1 VKHILVLGD
10 QLTREHG
17 PLASAKPDSTVILS
31 VESVALVRRTRA
43 HKQKIILF
51 FSALRRFA
59 ADLAADGFHSH
70 HHRLAPSF
78 AKAIADHLA
87 RYPGVTLELME
98 PADRGVAAELTAAAR
113 AHGGD
118 VRIVTNPLRMV
129 PATTFD
135 SWAAGRKRWRMEDFY
150 RFVRAR
156 EGILMDPD
164 AHGEPL
170 GGIWNLDHAN
180 RQRAPQGL
188 RYPPP
193 LRFGEHPIVAEVTA
207 DVEGH
212 FADHPGA
219 ARPFH
224 YPTDRGEA
232 LALLSQVVEARL
244 PNFGPYEDAMV
255 HGERVLFHSQL
266 SIPLNLGLLHPR
278 EVLSAALARFHDGRG
293 EVPLASVEGF
303 VRQILGW
310 REYLFHVD
318 RVRGPD
324 LEHANSL
331 DHHHPLPEA
340 YWTGATRMACLS
352 DAWQG
357 LHASGYNHHIE
368 RLMIFG
374 NLALGLGSDPVA
386 LRHWFTAMYVDA
398 LDWVMVPNVMGMSQ
412 FADGGGFTSKPYLS
426 GGAYIQRMS
435 DHCRHCPFDPGAR
448 TGERACPFTV
458 AYWDFI
464 DRHQARF
471 ARHPRMSMAVQAWRA
486 RPAAEQA
493 AVRAHADT
501 FRQQLP

>member
-1 VKHILVLGD
+1 MRHILVLGD
-10 QLTREHG
+10 QLTRTHG
-17 PLASAKPDSTVILS
+17 PLANAAPDSTVVLT
-31 VESVALVRRTRA
+31 VESVDLARRTRA
-43 HKQKIILF
+43 HRQKIILF

-59 ADLAADGFHSH
+59 ADLTAEGFQSH
-70 HHRLAPSF
+70 HHQLAPSF
-78 AKAIADHLA
+78 AAAIADHLA

-98 PADRGVAAELTAAAR
+98 PADRGVGAELTATAR

-118 VRIVTNPLRMV
+118 VRIVANDLRLV
-129 PATTFD
+129 DAATFD
-135 SWAAGRKRWRMEDFY
+135 RWAHGRKRWRMEDFY

-156 EGILMDPD
+156 EGILMDPERPE
-164 AHGEPL
+164 EPL
-170 GGIWNLDHAN
+170 GGTWNLDHAN

-188 RYPPP
+188 RFPPP
-193 LRFGEHPIVAEVTA
+193 LHFDEHPIVAGVVA
-207 DVEGH
+207 DVEAH

-219 ARPFH
+219 ARPFQH
-224 YPTDRGEA
+224 PTDRQEA
-232 LALLSQVVEARL
+232 LALLAEVLQARL
-244 PNFGPYEDAMV
+244 PAFGPYEDAMV

-278 EVLSAALARFHDGRG
+278 EVLEAALARFHDGRG
-293 EVPLASVEGF
+293 EVPLASIEGF

-310 REYLFHVD
+310 REYMFHVD

-324 LEHANSL
+324 LEQANSL
-331 DHHHPLPEA
+331 GHHHPLPEA
-340 YWTGATRMACLS
+340 FWTGTTRMACLH
-352 DAWQG
+352 DAWTG
-357 LHASGYNHHIE
+357 LHAYGYNHHIE

-412 FADGGGFTSKPYLS
+412 FADGGGFTSKPYIS

-435 DHCRHCPFDPGAR
+435 DHCRHCPLDPGAR
-448 TGERACPFTV
+448 SGERACPFTV
-458 AYWDFI
+458 AYWDFV
-464 DRHQARF
+464 DRHQERF
-471 ARHPRMSMAVQAWRA
+471 ERHPRMAVVVKAWRD

-493 AVRAHADT
+493 AVRARAAA